1 MRRGYR
7 ALLQDGS
14 ELIIRPA
21 VPLDARGFIET
32 WKEVS
37 REGIY
42 LINEHATHTVAE
54 QENIIRYLDTSRNII
69 AVAVL
74 NNRIV
79 GGMAIFVGGLSPKC
93 QAFCNLGIHLVK
105 SARGRGIGSH
115 LLTYGIDWAASKG
128 YHKICLSVFSTNIN
142 AIRLYKKFGFIEE
155 GIRREQFLINNMWVD
170 EILMAKFL

>member
-7 ALLQDGS
+7 ALLKDGG

-21 VPLDARGFIET
+21 IPSDARGFVET
-32 WKEVS
+32 WEAVS

-42 LINEHATHTVAE
+42 LINEHAPRTVIE

-69 AVAVL
+69 VVAVL
-74 NNRIV
+74 DNRIV
-79 GGMAIFVGGLSPKC
+79 GGMAIFVGGMSPKC

-105 SARGRGIGSH
+105 SARGRGIGSY
-115 LLTYGIDWAASKG
+115 LLAYGIEWAASKG

-142 AIRLYKKFGFIEE
+142 AIRLYKKYGFVEE
-155 GIRREQFLINNMWVD
+155 GIRREQYLINNMWVD
-170 EILMAKFL
+170 EILMARFL